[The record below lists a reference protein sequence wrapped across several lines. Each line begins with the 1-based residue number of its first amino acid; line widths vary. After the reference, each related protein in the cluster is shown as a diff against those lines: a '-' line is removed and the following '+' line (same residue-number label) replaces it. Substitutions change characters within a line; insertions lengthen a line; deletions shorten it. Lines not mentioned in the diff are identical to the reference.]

1 MCKLISQIK
10 IDICVAIYAKCNHSN
25 GSNGK
30 FSKWSDIGI
39 YKTVGWIYYMSRA
52 TEFRR
57 IFSIQFLRILYLE
70 LNARFKLKMLSSR
83 CQNHF
88 INQKYHIQKKKQKYE
103 KRHSNSIFEFLGI
116 CRVISISIQSN
127 SNILKETR
135 GFSS

>member
-88 INQKYHIQKKKQKYE
+88 INQKYHIQKKKNKNMRNDIRIAYL
-103 KRHSNSIFEFLGI
+103 NSLVFAELSAFPFNPIQIF
-116 CRVISISIQSN
+116 
-127 SNILKETR
+127 
-135 GFSS
+135 